1 MKLPAWL
8 IMARWRI
15 DVAMAALWTL
25 AGGAVWLLA
34 VRPLLD
40 HAAEASRQQ
49 EALASLGQQQEIAQN
64 QLADLVRR
72 SAAAKVQI
80 AAATVR
86 PVALSSQNQ
95 RQAQITDLAESIGRS
110 RAGAL
115 RVEQLAWGTPVKGA
129 RYTAVGLRL
138 AGTATYTACREF
150 LSAIHTQFPD
160 TGVVAFKLAGSP
172 DIPGA
177 PANLTLELVW
187 YAAPPGAAKTPT
199 PSVPEGA
206 SVRAPNS
213 EAAGR

>member
-8 IMARWRI
+8 IIARWRI

-25 AGGAVWLLA
+25 AGLAVWMLA

-49 EALASLGQQQEIAQN
+49 EALALLGQEQETAQK
-64 QLADLVRR
+64 QLADLTRR
-72 SAAAKVQI
+72 AAAARVQI
-80 AAATVR
+80 AAAAVR

-95 RQAQITDLAESIGRS
+95 RQAQITDLAESIGRR

-115 RVEQLAWGTPVKGA
+115 RVEQLAWGAPVKSA
-129 RYTAVGLRL
+129 RYTAVGLRI
-138 AGTATYTACREF
+138 AGTASYTACREF
-150 LSAIHTQFPD
+150 LSAIHNQFPD

-172 DIPGA
+172 DVPGA

-187 YAAPPGAAKTPT
+187 YAAPPGAAKP
-199 PSVPEGA
+199 PSPSASEGA
-206 SVRAPNS
+206 SVRAPKP